1 MKAKEPK
8 KRSKQPDLFA
18 ATGQQS
24 TKKAKREAA
33 QAGLEQQINAR
44 AREHVRLRARVG
56 LGALAGGWQAAAHPG
71 PWSLGPAW
79 YASWWSALFIC
90 LGASGPLTPL

>member
-24 TKKAKREAA
+24 TKQKAKREAA
-33 QAGLEQQINAR
+33 QAGFDVQMD
-44 AREHVRLRARVG
+44 
-56 LGALAGGWQAAAHPG
+56 
-71 PWSLGPAW
+71 
-79 YASWWSALFIC
+79 
-90 LGASGPLTPL
+90 

>member
-33 QAGLEQQINAR
+33 QAGFD
-44 AREHVRLRARVG
+44 VKMD
-56 LGALAGGWQAAAHPG
+56 
-71 PWSLGPAW
+71 
-79 YASWWSALFIC
+79 
-90 LGASGPLTPL
+90 

>member
-1 MKAKEPK
+1 MKAREPK
-8 KRSKQPDLFA
+8 KCARGGSKQPGLFA
-18 ATGQQS
+18 ATGQQG

-71 PWSLGPAW
+71 P
-79 YASWWSALFIC
+79 
-90 LGASGPLTPL
+90 GARGHGL

>member
-8 KRSKQPDLFA
+8 RRSKQPDLFA

-33 QAGLEQQINAR
+33 QAGLEQQIRAR

-56 LGALAGGWQAAAHPG
+56 LAGGWQAAAHPG
-71 PWSLGPAW
+71 P
-79 YASWWSALFIC
+79 
-90 LGASGPLTPL
+90 

>member
-1 MKAKEPK
+1 MEAKGPK
-8 KRSKQPDLFA
+8 KRPKQP

-44 AREHVRLRARVG
+44 AREHVRLRARVVG

-71 PWSLGPAW
+71 PWSLGPLPGMLVGGRPF
-79 YASWWSALFIC
+79 SSALAPQA
-90 LGASGPLTPL
+90 L